1 MLVGANPITSFEDG
15 TTEAMIT
22 SNLYEDIVRADLSS
36 CRWRFAVKQAVLNRL
51 VDAPTGRWDAAYQL
65 PSDLL
70 IVNAVTIA
78 DKAVDYDVYGDYI
91 YVDAGEDETLV
102 IDYTYRAEESDW
114 PPHFVLLVEYH
125 MASILAASL
134 ARDAGLADLMNSQY
148 SIQNLRARNIDAQQ
162 QTTRRLTVNRFLEG
176 TGRRSTRGSRR
187 ARLCRPTAL
196 KKQTFKLA
204 NWTRTFIRVP
214 I

>member
-22 SNLYEDIVRADLSS
+22 SNLYEDIVRGDLSS
-36 CRWRFAVKQAVLNRL
+36 YRWRFAIKQAVLNRL

-65 PSDLL
+65 PSDFL

-78 DKAVDYDVYGDYI
+78 DKAVDYDIYGDNI
-91 YVDAGEDETLV
+91 YVDAGTDETLV
-102 IDYTYRAEESDW
+102 IDYTFRPDEADW

-125 MASILAASL
+125 MANILAASL
-134 ARDAGLADLMNSQY
+134 ARDPGLAGLMGDQY
-148 SIQNLRARNIDAQQ
+148 SVQNLRARNIDSQQ
-162 QTTRRLTVNRFLEG
+162 QTTRRMTVNRFLEG

-187 ARLCRPTAL
+187 
-196 KKQTFKLA
+196 
-204 NWTRTFIRVP
+204 TR
-214 I
+214 

>member
-22 SNLYEDIVRADLSS
+22 SNLYEDIARADLSS

-51 VDAPTGRWDAAYQL
+51 VTAPTGRWDAAYQL

-78 DKAVDYDVYGDYI
+78 DKAVDYDVYGDKI
-91 YVDAGEDETLV
+91 YVNAGEDETLI
-102 IDYTYRAEESDW
+102 IDYTFRADEVDW

-134 ARDAGLADLMNSQY
+134 ARDPGLAELMNNQY
-148 SIQNLRARNIDAQQ
+148 SVQNLRARNIDAQQ
-162 QTTRRLTVNRFLEG
+162 QTTRKLTVNRFLEG

-187 ARLCRPTAL
+187 AR
-196 KKQTFKLA
+196 
-204 NWTRTFIRVP
+204 
-214 I
+214 